1 MILIYVKKQTPRISY
16 TFKHVCMRILGLEI
30 AFTSTLEKFLSHQG
44 PKISYGKKPLGGE
57 LFYYSEG
64 LLEQQGIESIE
75 VVVRPWDEI
84 VGIFPAPH
92 GSALPFDVFSAS
104 FYLLSRYEE
113 YLPHVKDEKGRFMAS
128 ESLAYREG
136 FLQQPVIDIWAYRF
150 KDSLLSVFPELILEL
165 HKREMTIHTLIE
177 GAQPYAYAQKGFFR
191 TTIGYLSDLIK
202 GNFRSF
208 VERTKVVLGF
218 KRDPLNT
225 FKWIVNTAKHSNF
238 KITVFFMLGD
248 AMTFEESMNYHRK
261 RLKLLIK
268 YVADYKEVGL
278 IFSFKSLSDLGAL
291 KKEKN
296 HIEGITHRD
305 LRSSMNA
312 EVLVNLPD
320 IYRQLVELE
329 VQKDFTMGY
338 YDTPGFRAGTCT
350 PFLFYDLDFEIKTP
364 LLIHPVVAR
373 TSMFDSKY
381 SNNKERM
388 VDQLLQSVAG
398 VHGYFAMV
406 FSNKDFTGEDQ
417 NQVWRAIFSEK
428 LGNFTGV
435 KN

>member
-1 MILIYVKKQTPRISY
+1 
-16 TFKHVCMRILGLEI
+16 
-30 AFTSTLEKFLSHQG
+30 
-44 PKISYGKKPLGGE
+44 
-57 LFYYSEG
+57 
-64 LLEQQGIESIE
+64 
-75 VVVRPWDEI
+75 
-84 VGIFPAPH
+84 
-92 GSALPFDVFSAS
+92 
-104 FYLLSRYEE
+104 
-113 YLPHVKDEKGRFMAS
+113 
-128 ESLAYREG
+128 
-136 FLQQPVIDIWAYRF
+136 
-150 KDSLLSVFPELILEL
+150 
-165 HKREMTIHTLIE
+165 
-177 GAQPYAYAQKGFFR
+177 
-191 TTIGYLSDLIK
+191 
-202 GNFRSF
+202 
-208 VERTKVVLGF
+208 
-218 KRDPLNT
+218 
-225 FKWIVNTAKHSNF
+225 
-238 KITVFFMLGD
+238 
-248 AMTFEESMNYHRK
+248 
-261 RLKLLIK
+261 
-268 YVADYKEVGL
+268 
-278 IFSFKSLSDLGAL
+278 L

-388 VDQLLQSVAG
+388 VDQLLQSVAK

-428 LGNFTGV
+428 LANFTGV